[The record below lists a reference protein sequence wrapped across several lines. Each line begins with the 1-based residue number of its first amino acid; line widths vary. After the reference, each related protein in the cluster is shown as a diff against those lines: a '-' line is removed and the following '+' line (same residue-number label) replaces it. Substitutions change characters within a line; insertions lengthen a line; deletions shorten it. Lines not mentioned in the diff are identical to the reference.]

1 MKLLL
6 KIVFSPVLLVLWI
19 ICGICNV
26 FIKASAVVLSFIAI
40 LFALAGVI
48 TIITGSV
55 GKGIAGLVIAFLLS
69 PYGIPMLAALVLA
82 AVKLYRPKLRLIRL
96 LAGVLVA
103 WYLCLS
109 ALNLD
114 AIIAKSVLADA
125 ARKGG
130 LTERNADFLRYELSE
145 DAHNVLLESPLR
157 EQIYYDVAPEGE

>member
-1 MKLLL
+1 MRTKEREVICMKLLL

-82 AVKLYRPKLRLIRL
+82 RFYGLRCWL
-96 LAGVLVA
+96 
-103 WYLCLS
+103 
-109 ALNLD
+109 
-114 AIIAKSVLADA
+114 KE
-125 ARKGG
+125 
-130 LTERNADFLRYELSE
+130 T
-145 DAHNVLLESPLR
+145 
-157 EQIYYDVAPEGE
+157 IYG

>member
-1 MKLLL
+1 MAAINFIAFGICLAYTKESPALRPALLALLGATALLL
-6 KIVFSPVLLVLWI
+6 LSALYRLVLYI
-19 ICGICNV
+19 RAYGLTINR
-26 FIKASAVVLSFIAI
+26 I
-40 LFALAGVI
+40 LPLWFML
-48 TIITGSV
+48 
-55 GKGIAGLVIAFLLS
+55 FL
-69 PYGIPMLAALVLA
+69 LAALVLA

-125 ARKGG
+125 ERKGG

-145 DAHNVLLESPLR
+145 DARGVLLESPLR
-157 EQIYYDVAPEGE
+157 EQIYYDVAPEGD